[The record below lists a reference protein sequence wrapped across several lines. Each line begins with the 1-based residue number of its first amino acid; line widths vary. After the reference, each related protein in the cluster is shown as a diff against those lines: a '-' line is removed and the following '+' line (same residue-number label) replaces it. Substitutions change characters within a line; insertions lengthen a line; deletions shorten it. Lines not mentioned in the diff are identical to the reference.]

1 MAQAT
6 RGRPRSEEA
15 RRAILTAARDL
26 ITERGYSELTI
37 QAIAARSGSGRQTIY
52 RWWSSKA
59 LIAADLILE
68 GELTLPAQSLRNTG
82 SLERDLT
89 EWLEGIAG
97 AMADVN
103 VASLMRALI
112 TAASDDPEE
121 AKLLYSMS
129 TGPYHQ
135 GIVDRLKQ
143 GKAAG
148 QLRENAD
155 ENAVADALIGTVL
168 FGALTTGARTSTP
181 ESVVNTVIGR

>member
-1 MAQAT
+1 MAEAT

-15 RRAILTAARDL
+15 RRAILNAARDL
-26 ITERGYSELTI
+26 ITESGYSELTI

-68 GELTLPAQSLRNTG
+68 GELTLPAQPVRDTG

-89 EWLEGIAG
+89 EWLEGIAN
-97 AMADVN
+97 AMADAN

-135 GIVDRLKQ
+135 GIVERLKQ

>member
-26 ITERGYSELTI
+26 ITESGYSELTI
-37 QAIAARSGSGRQTIY
+37 QAIAARSGAGRQTIY
-52 RWWSSKA
+52 RWWNSKA

-68 GELTLPAQSLRNTG
+68 GELTLPDQSLRNTG

-89 EWLEGIAG
+89 EWLEGIAS
-97 AMADVN
+97 AMSDPN

-135 GIVDRLKQ
+135 GIVERLKQ

-148 QLRENAD
+148 QLRESAD
-155 ENAVADALIGTVL
+155 DSAVADALLGTVL

-181 ESVVNTVIGR
+181 ESVVRALIGV

>member
-1 MAQAT
+1 MAQAS

-26 ITERGYSELTI
+26 ILESGYSELTI
-37 QAIAARSGSGRQTIY
+37 QAIADRSGSGRQTIY

-59 LIAADLILE
+59 LIAADLILS
-68 GELTLPAQSLRNTG
+68 GEITLPSQTLRNTG
-82 SLERDLT
+82 SLERDLR
-89 EWLEGIAG
+89 EWLEGIAE
-97 AMADVN
+97 AMADAS
-103 VASLMRALI
+103 VASLLRALI

-129 TGPYHQ
+129 TGPYHE
-135 GIVDRLKQ
+135 GIVERLKQ

-148 QLRENAD
+148 QLRESAD
-155 ENAVADALIGTVL
+155 AGAVADALIGTVL

-181 ESVVNTVIGR
+181 ASVVHALIGS